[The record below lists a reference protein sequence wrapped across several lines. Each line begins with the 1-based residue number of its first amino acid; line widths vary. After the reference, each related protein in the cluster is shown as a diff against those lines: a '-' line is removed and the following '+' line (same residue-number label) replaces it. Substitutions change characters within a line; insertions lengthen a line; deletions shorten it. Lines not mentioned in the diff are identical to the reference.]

1 MKTMWLIKHHQRRFF
16 DTAGIQQ
23 VVTLLKVLPATVV
36 GFRLPEKD
44 GYSALIIGW
53 GQKPLHRM
61 KKPQRS
67 WLQKQGINQG
77 FQLIREVKI
86 EPNELKNYKIG
97 QLINWWEHIE
107 VGSLTNVTG
116 TMKGRGFTGVV
127 KRWGFAGGPRT
138 HGQSDRERAPGSIGA
153 GTYPGRVVKGKKMP
167 GHYGDTTQT
176 ILNLPV
182 LAIDKQAG
190 LILVKGVVPGSKGK
204 IVKLTIK
211 DKIKVNPIDLPT
223 TANHQFQSSS
233 DISSSTSKL
242 NSKTQKDA

>member
-23 VVTLLKVLPATVV
+23 VVTLLKVLPATVI

-44 GYSALIIGW
+44 GYSALIVGW
-53 GQKPLHRM
+53 GQKPLKRM
-61 KKPQRS
+61 KKPQRV

-77 FQLIREVKI
+77 FQLIREVKTD
-86 EPNELKNYKIG
+86 PDKLQNYKIG

-116 TMKGRGFTGVV
+116 IMKGRGFAGVV

-153 GTYPGRVVKGKKMP
+153 GTDPGRVVKGKKMP
-167 GHYGDTTQT
+167 GHYGNVTKTV
-176 ILNLPV
+176 LNLPV

-190 LILVKGVVPGSKGK
+190 LILVKGVVPGSKGRV
-204 IVKLTIK
+204 VKLTIK
-211 DKIKVNPIDLPT
+211 DKIKVNPINLPAASNNQSQT
-223 TANHQFQSSS
+223 TSNLSSS
-233 DISSSTSKL
+233 DTKLDSTS
-242 NSKTQKDA
+242 NAQN